1 MSLKAWL
8 DKGALRA
15 HKPSKREIAGLL
27 ALADRSLADARVPA
41 VSAEGRFQ
49 FAYNAALATASAALH
64 ASGYRTNSN
73 VPGHHANTVQSLEHT
88 IGADAALLRKFDTFR
103 RKRNQISYDAPLA
116 VSGPEAADMLA
127 LAEQLRRDV
136 EVWIRAKHPALI

>member
-15 HKPSKREIAGLL
+15 HKPSRKEIAGLL
-27 ALADRSLADARVPA
+27 ALADRSLADARVAA

-49 FAYNAALATASAALH
+49 FAYGAALAMASAALH

-88 IGADAALLRKFDTFR
+88 IGAGAALLRRFDTFR

-116 VSGPEAADMLA
+116 VSRQEAADMLA

-136 EVWIRAKHPALI
+136 EAWVRATHPTLI

>member
-1 MSLKAWL
+1 MS
-8 DKGALRA
+8 
-15 HKPSKREIAGLL
+15 P
-27 ALADRSLADARVPA
+27 
-41 VSAEGRFQ
+41 EGRFQ
-49 FAYNAALATASAALH
+49 FAYHAALAMASAALH

-88 IGADAALLRKFDTFR
+88 IGADVALVRKFDAFR

-116 VSGPEAADMLA
+116 VSGQEAADMLA

-136 EVWIRAKHPALI
+136 EAWIRAKHPALI